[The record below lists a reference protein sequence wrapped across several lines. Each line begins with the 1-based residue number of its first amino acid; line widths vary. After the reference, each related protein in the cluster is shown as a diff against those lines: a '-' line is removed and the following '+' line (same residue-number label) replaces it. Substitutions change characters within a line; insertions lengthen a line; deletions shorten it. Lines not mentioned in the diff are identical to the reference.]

1 MLPERGKL
9 LRIFIGESD
18 RHDGL
23 PLYEWIVR
31 KAREIKMAGAT
42 VFRGIE
48 GFGAKS
54 HLHTAKILRLSQD
67 LPILIEIIDV
77 EEKIDNFVK
86 IIDPVIKEGIVT
98 SENIEVKFSRSGR
111 ADV

>member
-1 MLPERGKL
+1 MLPEKGKL

-18 RHDGL
+18 RCDHL
-23 PLYEWIVR
+23 PLYEWIIK
-31 KAREIKMAGAT
+31 KAREMKMAGAS

-67 LPILIEIIDV
+67 LPILIEIIDI
-77 EEKIDNFVK
+77 EEKIDNFVE

-98 SENIEVKFSRSGR
+98 TENVEVKFCRSGK
-111 ADV
+111 

>member
-1 MLPERGKL
+1 MLSEKGKL

-18 RHDGL
+18 KHDDL
-23 PLYEWIVR
+23 PLYEWIVK

-48 GFGAKS
+48 GYGAKS
-54 HLHTAKILRLSQD
+54 HIHTAKILRLSQD
-67 LPILIEIIDV
+67 LPILIELIDT
-77 EEKIDNFVK
+77 EEKINNFVE

-98 SENIEVKFSRSGR
+98 SENVEVKFYRDGNP
-111 ADV
+111 

>member
-1 MLPERGKL
+1 MLPENGKL

-18 RHDGL
+18 KHDGL
-23 PLYEWIVR
+23 PLYEWIIK
-31 KAREIKMAGAT
+31 KAREMKMVGAT

-67 LPILIEIIDV
+67 LPILIELIDV
-77 EEKIDNFVK
+77 EEKIDKFVE
-86 IIDPVIKEGIVT
+86 IIDPVIKKGIVT
-98 SENIEVKFSRSGR
+98 LENVEVKFYRNGK
-111 ADV
+111 

>member
-1 MLPERGKL
+1 MLSENGKL

-18 RHDGL
+18 KHDGL
-23 PLYEWIVR
+23 PLYEWIIK
-31 KAREIKMAGAT
+31 KAREMKMAGAT

-67 LPILIEIIDV
+67 LPILIELIDI
-77 EEKIDNFVK
+77 EEKIDEFVE
-86 IIDPVIKEGIVT
+86 IIDPVIKKGIVT
-98 SENIEVKFSRSGR
+98 SENVKVKFCRGS
-111 ADV
+111 